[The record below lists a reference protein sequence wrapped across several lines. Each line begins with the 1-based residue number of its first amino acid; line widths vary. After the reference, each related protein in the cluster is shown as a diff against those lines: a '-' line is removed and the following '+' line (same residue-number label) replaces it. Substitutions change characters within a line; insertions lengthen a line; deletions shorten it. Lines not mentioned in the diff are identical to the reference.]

1 MLSRSSQS
9 QIGSKASSTT
19 WVPLKALPDVEIIEI
34 EPIVAEFLHGQRL
47 SSIKIA
53 ASTRTVC
60 SKLTF
65 CPRHSG
71 VRERKRKIETQLHQ
85 LTAISRLG

>member
-47 SSIKIA
+47 SSIK
-53 ASTRTVC
+53 
-60 SKLTF
+60 LP
-65 CPRHSG
+65 PRPGPS
-71 VRERKRKIETQLHQ
+71 VRN
-85 LTAISRLG
+85 SRFAQGIQSESFRVNWRAGA